1 MKTFGLYLS
10 SILAILGCWTIASP
24 AFAGKTTGST
34 NLTVTIMPV
43 SQFCDLP
50 DQGNLNLGFA
60 NKGLQNIGVFNIC
73 SNQSSGFDVAVSS
86 RNGGELRSV
95 DNPQARGLEYRV
107 NATSAQAVGGGKGLD
122 LPLSGNEIGNQGAIA
137 APVKPSTEP
146 VAIYQSPAVFCNAP
160 DRNGCDVGIQWQLTN
175 QQPVPEGT
183 YADTIIYTLSAR

>member
-1 MKTFGLYLS
+1 MKTLGLCFTS
-10 SILAILGCWTIASP
+10 FVAVLACLAIASP

-34 NLTVTIMPV
+34 NLAVTILPT
-43 SQFCDLP
+43 SQFCDLSG
-50 DQGNLNLGFA
+50 QGNLNLGLD
-60 NKGLQNIGVFNIC
+60 NKGVQNIGVFNIC

-86 RNGGELRSV
+86 HNGGELRSV

-107 NATSAQAVGGGKGLD
+107 NATSAQAVGGGNGLD
-122 LPLSGNEIGNQGAIA
+122 LPLSGNETGNQGAIA

-160 DRNGCDVGIQWQLTN
+160 GRNGCDLGIQWQLTD
-175 QQPVPEGT
+175 QQPIPEGT